1 MTGPIPYSQAVCYDA
16 TMSEPVKTRKRSE
29 VPRLS
34 PDDWLDAAF
43 NAVIEGGFDN
53 VRVLALATTLK
64 VTRGS
69 FYWHFEDHA
78 ALVAALLAR
87 WRGREVAGHQL
98 LMKETLSDAVAD
110 LERLLDAA
118 LAHPA
123 TDQGNIRFELA
134 VRDLGRRDAAV
145 AGLLLE
151 VDAQRM
157 TLFASKF
164 ARLTGDAKSGSD
176 LASLFY
182 LAIVGG
188 NHALSGPGNPAH
200 IKESLK
206 RIISTY
212 LIRQQAPINR

>member
-1 MTGPIPYSQAVCYDA
+1 
-16 TMSEPVKTRKRSE
+16 MSEQLKTRKRSE
-29 VPRLS
+29 APRLG

-43 NAVIEGGFDN
+43 RAVTEGGFDN
-53 VRVLALATTLK
+53 VRVLALADTLK

-69 FYWHFEDHA
+69 FYWHYEDHP
-78 ALVAALLAR
+78 ALIAALLKR
-87 WRGREVAGHQL
+87 WRAREVAGHQL
-98 LMKETLSDAVAD
+98 LMNEAMSDPEAD
-110 LERLLDAA
+110 VERLLEAA
-118 LAHPA
+118 LSHPA

-134 VRDLGRRDAAV
+134 LRDLGRRDEAV
-145 AGLLLE
+145 ASLLVE

-157 TLFASKF
+157 ALFESKF
-164 ARLTGDAKSGSD
+164 TRLTGDAKSGGD

-212 LIRQQAPINR
+212 LIKPQVPR